1 MPTTALRKKSLNERN
16 IPKQDHE
23 VPKVA
28 HKAGLGRG
36 LDALLPDSMSGG
48 LREENTQHGKSP
60 ERGNVSSRDTGSAN
74 IQKTPNA
81 VVQIPI
87 ARLVAN
93 PGQPRKNFDEAE
105 LRELA
110 DSIAEH
116 GIIQPIIVADAGNGG
131 GATQGGNYI
140 IIAGERRTR
149 AAKLAGLKEVPA
161 IIRKYTDQRRLEV
174 SLVENIQRSDLNPIE
189 EAAAYKNLMDF
200 SQLSQE
206 ELAAKVGKNRSTV
219 TNALRLLKLPA
230 HIQKSLESGGI
241 SSGHA
246 RALLAVNDKNL
257 REKLFNEI
265 TGKGLSVREA
275 EKRASAL
282 NITPEE
288 QKAEKTPPPKR
299 PPEITEMEEKFIEK
313 LGTKVTIEGGLEKG
327 RIHIEYYSMEDLD
340 RLYEIL
346 GGKG

>member
-1 MPTTALRKKSLNERN
+1 
-16 IPKQDHE
+16 
-23 VPKVA
+23 VA

-36 LDALLPDSMSGG
+36 LDALLPSGS
-48 LREENTQHGKSP
+48 LREGNIQHGKNT
-60 ERGNVSSRDTGSAN
+60 ERGQGSKGDSGSA
-74 IQKTPNA
+74 IASKSPNA
-81 VVQIPI
+81 VVQLPI
-87 ARLVAN
+87 AHLVAN
-93 PGQPRKNFDEAE
+93 PGQPRKNFDPAE
-105 LRELA
+105 LKELA

-116 GIIQPIIVADAGNGG
+116 GIIQPIIVADAGNG
-131 GATQGGNYI
+131 ATQGGGYI

-149 AAKLAGLKEVPA
+149 AARLAGLKEVPA

-230 HIQKSLESGGI
+230 HIQKSLETGGI

-265 TGKGLSVREA
+265 TGKGISVREA
-275 EKRASAL
+275 EKRAVAL

-288 QKAEKTPPPKR
+288 KKTEEKTPPQR
-299 PPEITEMEEKFIEK
+299 PPEITEMEEKFIDK

-327 RIHIEYYSMEDLD
+327 RIHIDYYSMEDLD

>member
-1 MPTTALRKKSLNERN
+1 MARKT
-16 IPKQDHE
+16 
-23 VPKVA
+23 
-28 HKAGLGRG
+28 GLGRG
-36 LDALLPDSMSGG
+36 LDALLPGSLSGSPREGKPQHSKSPAESQSSGG
-48 LREENTQHGKSP
+48 SQKS
-60 ERGNVSSRDTGSAN
+60 
-74 IQKTPNA
+74 PNA
-81 VVQIPI
+81 VVQIPVG
-87 ARLVAN
+87 RLAAH

-116 GIIQPIIVADAGNGG
+116 GIIQPIIAADAGGG
-131 GATQGGNYI
+131 SYI

-149 AAKLAGLKEVPA
+149 AARLAGLKEVPA

-230 HIQKSLESGGI
+230 HIQKSLETGGI

-265 TGKGLSVREA
+265 TGKGISVREA
-275 EKRASAL
+275 EKRAAAL
-282 NITPEE
+282 NITPGE
-288 QKAEKTPPPKR
+288 QKAEKAPPPQR
-299 PPEITEMEEKFIEK
+299 PPEIAEMEEKFIGK
-313 LGTKVTIEGGLEKG
+313 LGTKVIIEGGLEKG
-327 RIHIEYYSMEDLD
+327 RIHIDYYSMEDLD
-340 RLYEIL
+340 RLYELL
-346 GGKG
+346 GGKE

>member
-1 MPTTALRKKSLNERN
+1 M
-16 IPKQDHE
+16 
-23 VPKVA
+23 A
-28 HKAGLGRG
+28 HRAGLGRG
-36 LDALLPDSMSGG
+36 LDALLPSGS
-48 LREENTQHGKSP
+48 LHEERTYSGKASA
-60 ERGNVSSRDTGSAN
+60 RDTGSAGGS
-74 IQKTPNA
+74 KAPNA
-81 VVQIPI
+81 VVQLPI
-87 ARLVAN
+87 DRLAAN

-105 LRELA
+105 LKELA
-110 DSIAEH
+110 NSIAEH
-116 GIIQPIIVADAGNGG
+116 GIIQPIIVAEAGSGS
-131 GATQGGNYI
+131 YI

-149 AAKLAGLKEVPA
+149 AARLAGLKEVPA

-230 HIQKSLESGGI
+230 HIQKSLETGGI

-246 RALLAVNDKNL
+246 RALLSVNDKNL
-257 REKLFNEI
+257 REKLFNEN
-265 TGKGLSVREA
+265 TGKGISVREA
-275 EKRASAL
+275 EKRAVAL

-288 QKAEKTPPPKR
+288 KKAEKVPPPKR
-299 PPEITEMEEKFIEK
+299 LPEITEMEEKFIEK

-327 RIHIEYYSMEDLD
+327 RIHIDYYSMEDLD
-340 RLYEIL
+340 RLYELL
-346 GGKG
+346 GGKEES